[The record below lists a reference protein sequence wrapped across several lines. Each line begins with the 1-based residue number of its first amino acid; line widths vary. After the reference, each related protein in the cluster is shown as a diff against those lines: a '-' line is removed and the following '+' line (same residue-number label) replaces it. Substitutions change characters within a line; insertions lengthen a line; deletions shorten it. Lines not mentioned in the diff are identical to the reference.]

1 MSPKPGY
8 KQPYEQKHPKG
19 PITSTFCDGKFT
31 LSREE
36 RAMYHIAKQPEV
48 KPQNQRENTSKSK

>member
-1 MSPKPGY
+1 MSPKMNN
-8 KQPYEQKHPKG
+8 KLPYEQKHPKG

-36 RAMYHIAKQPEV
+36 RAMYHITKQPEV
-48 KPQNQRENTSKSK
+48 RSQDQRVNTSKSK